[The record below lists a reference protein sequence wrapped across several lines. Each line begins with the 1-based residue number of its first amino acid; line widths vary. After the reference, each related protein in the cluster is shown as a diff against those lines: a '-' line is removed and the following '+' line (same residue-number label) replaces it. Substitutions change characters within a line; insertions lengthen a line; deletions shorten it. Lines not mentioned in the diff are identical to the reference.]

1 MHSLNCATTK
11 LAMAGL
17 HKTLPTSFLLIVIIC
32 SLLCDALSFTTPLAI
47 KTRRTNN
54 INPSSLLSAKSTSS
68 NANDDNDMVPA
79 NNNSRRDILQKSLT
93 LGSLV
98 ITPFVPI
105 SSATAK
111 MGGKSR
117 TEGYA
122 IQHTEKEWSDMLT
135 STQYFILRNG
145 GTESPYSSILEGEER
160 DGTYVCAG
168 CQSELFDAK
177 QKFHSGTGWPSF
189 AKGIGDNVEMEDVS
203 KIQFQLAGAEL
214 RCHACGGHLGDVFA
228 DGYLFPGTPAMA
240 TGKRYCIDGA
250 ALVFAPVDWG
260 EKVRGDLPAKNGGRP
275 VFPG

>member
-1 MHSLNCATTK
+1 MV
-11 LAMAGL
+11 GQ
-17 HKTLPTSFLLIVIIC
+17 HKTLPSSSAHVWLIVIIC
-32 SLLCDALSFTTPLAI
+32 SLLICNALSFTTPVTI
-47 KTRRTNN
+47 TTRGAKNSNLSLLERTNN
-54 INPSSLLSAKSTSS
+54 
-68 NANDDNDMVPA
+68 NANDNDMVSTT
-79 NNNSRRDILQKSLT
+79 NNVNQSSSRRDILQKSLT
-93 LGSLV
+93 FGSLV

-105 SSATAK
+105 LPATAK

-189 AKGIGDNVEMEDVS
+189 AKGIGDNVEIEDVS

-214 RCHACGGHLGDVFA
+214 RCQTCGGHLGDVFA

-250 ALVFAPVDWG
+250 ALVFAPSDGG

>member
-1 MHSLNCATTK
+1 MS
-11 LAMAGL
+11 GQ
-17 HKTLPTSFLLIVIIC
+17 HKTLPTSSSAHFLLIVMC
-32 SLLCDALSFTTPLAI
+32 SLLLCGVLSFTTPVAI
-47 KTRRTNN
+47 TTRRTNN
-54 INPSSLLSAKSTSS
+54 KYLSSSLLVKSNN
-68 NANDDNDMVPA
+68 NANDMVST
-79 NNNSRRDILQKSLT
+79 NNNINQSSSRRDILQKSLT
-93 LGSLV
+93 FGSLV

-105 SSATAK
+105 LPATAK
-111 MGGKSR
+111 MGGRSR

-189 AKGIGDNVEMEDVS
+189 AKGIGDNVEIEDVS

-228 DGYLFPGTPAMA
+228 DGYLFAGTPAMA

-250 ALVFAPVDWG
+250 ALVFAPADGG

>member
-1 MHSLNCATTK
+1 LEKS
-11 LAMAGL
+11 
-17 HKTLPTSFLLIVIIC
+17 
-32 SLLCDALSFTTPLAI
+32 
-47 KTRRTNN
+47 NN
-54 INPSSLLSAKSTSS
+54 
-68 NANDDNDMVPA
+68 NANDNDLVPA
-79 NNNSRRDILQKSLT
+79 NNNVNQSSSRRDILQKSLT
-93 LGSLV
+93 IGSLV

-189 AKGIGDNVEMEDVS
+189 AKGIGDNVEIEDVS

-228 DGYLFPGTPAMA
+228 DGYLFPGTPALA

-250 ALVFAPVDWG
+250 ALVFAPSDGG
-260 EKVRGDLPAKNGGRP
+260 EKVRGDLPAKNGAR

>member
-1 MHSLNCATTK
+1 MS
-11 LAMAGL
+11 GQ
-17 HKTLPTSFLLIVIIC
+17 HKALPTSSSAHFLLIMMC
-32 SLLCDALSFTTPLAI
+32 SLLLCDVISFTTPVTI
-47 KTRRTNN
+47 TTRRTNN
-54 INPSSLLSAKSTSS
+54 NYLSSLLSAKSNN
-68 NANDDNDMVPA
+68 NANVNNDMVSTT
-79 NNNSRRDILQKSLT
+79 NNVNQSSSRRDILQKSLT
-93 LGSLV
+93 FGSLV

-189 AKGIGDNVEMEDVS
+189 AKGIGDNVEIEDVS

-228 DGYLFPGTPAMA
+228 DGYLFPGTPALA

-250 ALVFAPVDWG
+250 ALVFAPAEGG
-260 EKVRGDLPAKNGGRP
+260 EKVRGDLPSKNGGRP